1 TLANIILQCQDLLKA
16 PVQQIKERIGQAP
29 VVHFDETG
37 SRVKGKRQWL
47 HTACTETATYYAI
60 QPNHGR
66 EALDAIGILPGFRGR
81 AIHDSW
87 GPYFAYG
94 CAHGLCN
101 AHHLRELIFLHDQCQ
116 EGWAEEMI
124 DCLLEIKEAVDR
136 ARPTA
141 DCLLERDL
149 RAFEAR
155 YQRILD
161 QGYAANPLPLQLVGA
176 LKKRGRRKKT
186 KPRNLLERLDRHR
199 EKVLAFMYDFLVP
212 FDNNLAERALR
223 MMKVQQKISG
233 MFRSLEGQRP
243 SALFAATSLRPARM
257 PSASWRPLPALL
269 ARRPSSQ
276 A

>member
-1 TLANIILQCQDLLKA
+1 MKA

-37 SRVKGKRQWL
+37 SRVEGKRQWL

-60 QPNHGR
+60 HPKRGG
-66 EALDAIGILPGFRGR
+66 EALDAIDILPGFRGR
-81 AIHDSW
+81 AIHDYW
-87 GPYFAYG
+87 RPYFAYG

-116 EGWAEEMI
+116 EGWAEEMM

-136 ARPTA
+136 TRPTA
-141 DCLLERDL
+141 DRLLERDL

-186 KPRNLLERLDRHR
+186 KPRNLLERLDQHR

-212 FDNNLAERALR
+212 FDNNLAERAIR

-233 MFRSLEGQRP
+233 LFRSKEGADAFCLIRSYIATARKNAIGIMEALAGAFGGTPFVP
-243 SALFAATSLRPARM
+243 SLT
-257 PSASWRPLPALL
+257 
-269 ARRPSSQ
+269 
-276 A
+276 